1 MSEESARYLERAEH
15 ALAAAAALAKAGF
28 AADVASKTYYA
39 MFYAAQALLKAEG
52 IEVIQH
58 SAVESEFGYRFAKT
72 GRIDPRFH
80 RMLLDARKI
89 REIADYDLQEEIVEP
104 VAALKL
110 EEGREFV
117 AYIRAMLAT
126 KPA

>member
-1 MSEESARYLERAEH
+1 MNAETVRYVERAEH

-28 AADVASKTYYA
+28 TSDSASKTYYA

-52 IEVIQH
+52 VEVIKH

-80 RMLLDARKI
+80 RMLLDARKV
-89 REIADYDLQEEIVEP
+89 RETADYDLQEEIVEP

-117 AYIRAMLAT
+117 AMIRTLLEQ